1 MYQSQ
6 SGGVVDT
13 LNKLLE
19 DAQTQLGEA
28 SAEETAG
35 IQAFE
40 MLKQHLEGE
49 IKFANKEMGE
59 AKQSMSASEEN
70 QTISFFFFSSIS
82 FVLFRQLLLLQIL
95 KSRILC
101 KSGDAR
107 REHERFSKVANI
119 VIPLEGLDYCD

>member
-1 MYQSQ
+1 MR
-6 SGGVVDT
+6 V
-13 LNKLLE
+13 L
-19 DAQTQLGEA
+19 
-28 SAEETAG
+28 
-35 IQAFE
+35 
-40 MLKQHLEGE
+40 
-49 IKFANKEMGE
+49 
-59 AKQSMSASEEN
+59 
-70 QTISFFFFSSIS
+70 FSSIS